1 MARVLSLTG
10 ARIREL
16 DIESD
21 DNMDRDPQGVSG
33 AVFQGMSYMDL
44 SHCCDAFHGIRKVTM
59 IVDGDCIGGWM
70 TGNLVKI
77 LSGATNLEKM
87 CFSGTRISPVS
98 PKYIFGTTTWS
109 HLTSLSFVNVDFDQ
123 GELLDLLRRHSGIL
137 KDICLFG
144 VCLRNGSWRVLL
156 EGMKSSLSLE
166 AISIDGPC
174 EEGNKGYVIDIY
186 VRPAALTDYLLGDGP
201 HPLR

>member
-1 MARVLSLTG
+1 MRWFDVIRSFLQGQNWGRAPCNSQGFVLGLIILMARVLSLTG

-98 PKYIFGTTTWS
+98 
-109 HLTSLSFVNVDFDQ
+109 
-123 GELLDLLRRHSGIL
+123 
-137 KDICLFG
+137 
-144 VCLRNGSWRVLL
+144 
-156 EGMKSSLSLE
+156 
-166 AISIDGPC
+166 
-174 EEGNKGYVIDIY
+174 
-186 VRPAALTDYLLGDGP
+186 
-201 HPLR
+201 